1 MHPSISAVKQQRFTG
16 LIPAK
21 ELPTDN
27 SNNKFL
33 ELIQNKKAKKTV
45 NYIANGGS
53 FTLNFLTFLNGN
65 FHVLDSVQDGLEK
78 AGETFTKFAYSI
90 VSLIGAID
98 IFEKKNALPFIGF
111 SAGVPLSL
119 LSSNY
124 NLWLTNGIPYGLGN
138 FIIITD
144 QREVVDENGE
154 PILDKEGNVQ
164 VINGDFKNKGWKEG
178 LKTTCSESL
187 KIAKELIQK
196 PERIKKISHSLLTSS
211 VFEMFGPAISCFGLE
226 KTGSLIRST
235 GTIATH
241 AAMLLHNDSNKKTSI
256 EKHGRINLK
265 SLISQGALLGISASA
280 VDFIKRS
287 EFVSDNISN
296 LTNLSLALD
305 RGMSTLFMAGMFD
318 IKKEKSLIK
327 Q

>member
-1 MHPSISAVKQQRFTG
+1 MHPPISAVKQHGFAG
-16 LIPAK
+16 LTPAIAP
-21 ELPTDN
+21 PTEKTN
-27 SNNKFL
+27 SPFL
-33 ELIQNKKAKKTV
+33 ELIQNKKAKRTV

-53 FTLNFLTFLNGN
+53 FTLNFFTFLNGN
-65 FHVLDSVQDGLEK
+65 FHFLDSIQDGLEK
-78 AGETFTKFAYSI
+78 SGEAFTKVAYSI

-98 IFEKKNALPFIGF
+98 IFEKKNPLPFIGF

-119 LSSNY
+119 LSTSY
-124 NLWLTNGIPYGLGN
+124 NLWLANGIPYGLGN

-154 PILDKEGNVQ
+154 PVLDKDGNVQ
-164 VINGDFKNKGWKEG
+164 LITGDFKNKGWKEG
-178 LKTTCSESL
+178 LSTTYTESL
-187 KIAKELIQK
+187 KIIKELIQK
-196 PERIKKISHSLLTSS
+196 PQRIKKISHSLLTSS
-211 VFEMFGPAISCFGLE
+211 VFEMFGPVISCFGLE
-226 KTGSLIRST
+226 KIGSFIRST

-287 EFVSDNISN
+287 EFISENISN
-296 LTNLSLALD
+296 LTNLSLGLD
-305 RGMSTLFMAGMFD
+305 RGMSALFMAGMFD
-318 IKKEKSLIK
+318 IEKEKSIIK